1 MFGIF
6 KKKSEKEKLIILYK
20 KKQEQAY
27 KLSRVNRAKSDQM
40 VKEASEIL
48 KKIDIIDKKDKS

>member
-6 KKKSEKEKLIILYK
+6 KKKSEKEKLLILYK

-27 KLSRVNRAKSDQM
+27 RLSKVNRAQSDQM
-40 VKEASEIL
+40 VQEASEIL
-48 KKIDIIDKKDKS
+48 EKIDLIEKKEKS

>member
-48 KKIDIIDKKDKS
+48 EKIDIIDKKDKS